1 VKKEL
6 RKERISM
13 KEEKEEQLTLKELA
27 QHVEA
32 LHTLLASPQ
41 FGLFTWWSMAA
52 KEVNAIA
59 KFADKEVK

>member
-1 VKKEL
+1 
-6 RKERISM
+6 M